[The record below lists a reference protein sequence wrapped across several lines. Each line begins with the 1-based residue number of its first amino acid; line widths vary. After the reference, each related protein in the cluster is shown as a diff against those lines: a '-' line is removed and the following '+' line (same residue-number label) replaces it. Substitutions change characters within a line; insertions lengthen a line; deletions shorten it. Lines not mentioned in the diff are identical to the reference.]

1 MHVLQVTKTDASGA
15 AAPLPISSARNLQPL
30 LSTSSVDLQ
39 SHVTHGHKLC
49 VEFLNRKSTAD
60 RSLRLQGCDLRCKF
74 NLNSGPAWRETAA
87 VTLNLHLGIF

>member
-15 AAPLPISSARNLQPL
+15 VAPLPISSARNLQPL

-49 VEFLNRKSTAD
+49 VEFLNRK
-60 RSLRLQGCDLRCKF
+60 F